1 MPRDITVTF
10 EDGTNHVYKG
20 APDNITPDAVQAR
33 AQKEFNKPIVNLD
46 GGVPTIRQ
54 NVGAE
59 PQRRNY
65 AISEV
70 PMAAVTNIPKSTA
83 EAVMGVYQAVT
94 SPEETLKT
102 ISQAIGGGFYNALPK
117 QAQKFVVDI
126 TQNPEGLKKAIDT
139 ANAIGGIYTDR
150 YGDWEKIKRTMAE
163 DPVGAMG
170 DISMLFSGGAM
181 GASKAGMAKTAGAL
195 TTAASATNPINV
207 VAKPVEMYAKS
218 KNALLQSQKEA
229 NATRDANVLA
239 AQREGFVV
247 TPGSLTPTGAN
258 VIKERIA
265 GKTYLEQLASINNQ
279 QMADKVARRAVGLAE
294 NSALTPEAMKSI
306 RKAEYAKGYEPVKNL
321 GNIVADTVFL
331 DDLTNIQS
339 SYTGAS
345 KSFPLAVPDE
355 VGNLIKKYN
364 VEKFDAADAVDVIK
378 KLREQASGN
387 FRKGENDL
395 AKSQLDIST
404 ALEGQIARTL
414 EASGDP
420 KLANLLEQFKTSRQR
435 MAISHTI
442 EDAIRVGSGS
452 VDAKKLGRDIQN
464 DKFMTGDLK
473 TIAEFANTFPR
484 VNVPPSTIGTPGANA
499 VLNRSL
505 SSAAGGGLGYL
516 ASGGNPLVSMA
527 AMAAPELVSAGMRQY
542 MLSKMG
548 QQNILPKYD
557 KYKNLSKGLSD
568 EGVRNALLSI
578 QAAELA
584 RENKNALAR

>member
-1 MPRDITVTF
+1 MAANLFDQFDVAPVATPPVA
-10 EDGTNHVYKG
+10 KG
-20 APDNITPDAVQAR
+20 NPFDQFDMQT
-33 AQKEFNKPIVNLD
+33 
-46 GGVPTIRQ
+46 RQ

-59 PQRRNY
+59 PLRRNY

-70 PMAAVTNIPKSTA
+70 PLAAVTNIPKSTA
-83 EAVMGVYQAVT
+83 EAAMGIYQAVT
-94 SPEETLKT
+94 SPIETAKT
-102 ISQAIGGGFYNALPK
+102 IGDVLAGGVYNVLPK
-117 QAQKFVVDI
+117 EAVSFIDKFDS
-126 TQNPEGLKKAIDT
+126 NPANKERAIKT
-139 ANAIGGIYTDR
+139 ANAVGGIYTDR

-163 DPVGAMG
+163 DPIGA
-170 DISMLFSGGAM
+170 ISDLSLLFSGGA
-181 GASKAGMAKTAGAL
+181 GAASKAGMAKTAGAL

-229 NATRDANVLA
+229 NAIRDANVLA

-258 VIKERIA
+258 VVKERIA
-265 GKTYLEQLASINNQ
+265 GKTHLEQLASIKNQ
-279 QMADKVARRAVGLAE
+279 QMADKVARRAVGLPE
-294 NSALTPEAMKSI
+294 NSPLTPESMKDI
-306 RKAEYAKGYEPVKNL
+306 RAAEYAKGYEPVKNL
-321 GNIVADTVFL
+321 GNIVADTVYL
-331 DDLTNIQS
+331 DDLANIQS
-339 SYTGAS
+339 KYTGPS
-345 KSFPLAVPDE
+345 KSFPEAVPDE
-355 VGNLIKKYN
+355 VGNLIKKYS

-378 KLREQASGN
+378 NLREQASGN
-387 FRKGENDL
+387 FRKGENAL

-404 ALEGQIARTL
+404 ALESQIARNL

-420 KLANLLEQFKTSRQR
+420 KLANLLEQFKASRQR

-484 VNVPPSTIGTPGANA
+484 VNVPPSTIGTPGAA
-499 VLNRSL
+499 TVVGRSL
-505 SSAAGGGLGYL
+505 SGGAGAVAGALAGGGPG
-516 ASGGNPLVSMA
+516 AFVGA
-527 AMAAPELVSAGMRQY
+527 IAPELISAGMRQY

-568 EGVRNALLSI
+568 EGVRNALIAI
-578 QAAELA
+578 QAGELA

>member
-20 APDNITPDAVQAR
+20 APDDITPDAVQAR

-170 DISMLFSGGAM
+170 DISLLFSGGA
-181 GASKAGMAKTAGAL
+181 GAASKVGLAKTASAL

-258 VIKERIA
+258 VVKERIA
-265 GKTYLEQLASINNQ
+265 GKTHLEQLASIKNQ
-279 QMADKVARRAVGLAE
+279 QMADKVARRAVGLPE
-294 NSALTPEAMKSI
+294 NSPLTPESMKDI
-306 RKAEYAKGYEPVKNL
+306 RATEYAKGYEPVKNL
-321 GNIVADTVFL
+321 GNIVADTVYL
-331 DDLTNIQS
+331 DDLANIQS
-339 SYTGAS
+339 KYTGPS
-345 KSFPLAVPDE
+345 KSFPEAVPDE
-355 VGNLIKKYN
+355 VGKLISRYQ
-364 VEKFDAADAVDVIK
+364 VDKFDAADAVDVIK
-378 KLREQASGN
+378 NLREQASGN
-387 FRKGENDL
+387 FRKGENAL
-395 AKSQLDIST
+395 AKSQLDVST
-404 ALEGQIARTL
+404 ALEGQIARNL

-420 KLANLLEQFKTSRQR
+420 KLANLLEQFKASRQR

-484 VNVPPSTIGTPGANA
+484 VNVPPSTIGTPGAA
-499 VLNRSL
+499 TVVGRSL
-505 SSAAGGGLGYL
+505 SGGAGAVAGALAGGGPG
-516 ASGGNPLVSMA
+516 AFMGAV
-527 AMAAPELVSAGMRQY
+527 APELISAGMRQY

-568 EGVRNALLSI
+568 EGVRNALIAI
-578 QAAELA
+578 QAGELA

>member
-20 APDNITPDAVQAR
+20 APDDITPDAVQAR

-70 PMAAVTNIPKSTA
+70 PGAAITNIPKSTA
-83 EAVMGVYQAVT
+83 EAAMGIYQAVT
-94 SPEETLKT
+94 SPIETAKT
-102 ISQAIGGGFYNALPK
+102 IGDVLAGGVYNILPK
-117 QAQKFVVDI
+117 EAVSFIDKFDS
-126 TQNPEGLKKAIDT
+126 NPANKERAIKT
-139 ANAIGGIYTDR
+139 ANAVGGIYTDR

-163 DPVGAMG
+163 DPIGA
-170 DISMLFSGGAM
+170 ISDLSLLFSGGA
-181 GASKAGMAKTAGAL
+181 GAASKAGMAKTAGVL
-195 TTAASATNPINV
+195 TTAASATNPINAL
-207 VAKPVEMYAKS
+207 AKPVEMMAKS
-218 KNALLQSQKEA
+218 KNAMLQSQKEA
-229 NATRDANVLA
+229 NAVRDANVLA

-258 VIKERIA
+258 VVKERIA
-265 GKTYLEQLASINNQ
+265 GKTHLEQLASIKNQ
-279 QMADKVARRAVGLAE
+279 QMADKVARRAVGLPE
-294 NSALTPEAMKSI
+294 NSPLTPESMKDI
-306 RKAEYAKGYEPVKNL
+306 RATEYAKGYEPVKNL
-321 GNIVADTVFL
+321 GNIVADTVYL
-331 DDLTNIQS
+331 DDLANIQS
-339 SYTGAS
+339 KYTGPS
-345 KSFPLAVPDE
+345 KSFPEAVPDE
-355 VGNLIKKYN
+355 VGKLISRYQ

-378 KLREQASGN
+378 NLREQASGN
-387 FRKGENDL
+387 FRKGENAL

-404 ALEGQIARTL
+404 ALEGQIARNL

-420 KLANLLEQFKTSRQR
+420 KLTNLLEQFKASRQR

-452 VDAKKLGRDIQN
+452 VDAKKLSRDIQN

-484 VNVPPSTIGTPGANA
+484 VNVPPSTIGTPGAA
-499 VLNRSL
+499 TVVGRSL
-505 SSAAGGGLGYL
+505 SGGAGAVAGALAGGGPG
-516 ASGGNPLVSMA
+516 AFIGAV
-527 AMAAPELVSAGMRQY
+527 APELVSAGMRQY

-568 EGVRNALLSI
+568 EGVRNALISI

>member
-1 MPRDITVTF
+1 MAANLFDQFDT
-10 EDGTNHVYKG
+10 
-20 APDNITPDAVQAR
+20 APVATPPVANGNPFDQFDVQ
-33 AQKEFNKPIVNLD
+33 
-46 GGVPTIRQ
+46 TRQ

-59 PQRRNY
+59 LSRRNY

-83 EAVMGVYQAVT
+83 EAAMGIYQAVT
-94 SPEETLKT
+94 NPIETAKT
-102 ISQAIGGGFYNALPK
+102 IGDVLAGGVYNVLPK
-117 QAQKFVVDI
+117 EAVSFIDKFDS
-126 TQNPEGLKKAIDT
+126 NPANKERAIKT
-139 ANAIGGIYTDR
+139 ANAVGGIYTDR

-163 DPVGAMG
+163 DPIGA
-170 DISMLFSGGAM
+170 ISDLSLLFSGGA
-181 GASKAGMAKTAGAL
+181 GAASKVGMAKTAGAL
-195 TTAASATNPINV
+195 TTAASATNPINALV
-207 VAKPVEMYAKS
+207 KPVEMMAKS
-218 KNALLQSQKEA
+218 KNAMLQSQKEA
-229 NATRDANVLA
+229 NAVRDANVLA

-258 VIKERIA
+258 VVKERIA
-265 GKTYLEQLASINNQ
+265 GKTHLEQLASIKNQ
-279 QMADKVARRAVGLAE
+279 QMADKVARRAVGLPE
-294 NSALTPEAMKSI
+294 NSPLTPESMKDI
-306 RKAEYAKGYEPVKNL
+306 RATEYAKGYEPVKNL
-321 GNIVADTVFL
+321 GNIVADTVYL
-331 DDLTNIQS
+331 DDLANIQS
-339 SYTGAS
+339 KYTGPS
-345 KSFPLAVPDE
+345 KSFPEAVPDE
-355 VGNLIKKYN
+355 VGKLISRYQ

-378 KLREQASGN
+378 NLREQASGN
-387 FRKGENDL
+387 FRKGENAL

-404 ALEGQIARTL
+404 ALEGQIARNL

-420 KLANLLEQFKTSRQR
+420 KLANLLEQFKASRQR

-484 VNVPPSTIGTPGANA
+484 VNVPPSTIGTPGAA
-499 VLNRSL
+499 TVVGRSL
-505 SSAAGGGLGYL
+505 SGGAGAVAGALAGGGPG
-516 ASGGNPLVSMA
+516 AFVGA
-527 AMAAPELVSAGMRQY
+527 IAPELISAGMRQY

-568 EGVRNALLSI
+568 EGVRNALIAI
-578 QAAELA
+578 QAGELA

>member
-1 MPRDITVTF
+1 MAAEQIVWDTPTTAKTSALPQKEDITWDKSSVTMS
-10 EDGTNHVYKG
+10 D
-20 APDNITPDAVQAR
+20 APY
-33 AQKEFNKPIVNLD
+33 
-46 GGVPTIRQ
+46 
-54 NVGAE
+54 
-59 PQRRNY
+59 QRRTY
-65 AISEV
+65 AGSEV
-70 PMAAVTNIPKSTA
+70 PVEALKNLPKSA
-83 EAVMGVYQAVT
+83 ASAVSGVYQAVT
-94 SPEETLKT
+94 SPAETLQT

-117 QAQKFVVDI
+117 EAQKFVVDI

-170 DISMLFSGGAM
+170 DISLLFSGGA
-181 GASKAGMAKTAGAL
+181 GAASKVGLAKTAGAL
-195 TTAASATNPINV
+195 TTAASATNPLNV
-207 VAKPVEMYAKS
+207 VVKPVEMMAKP
-218 KNALLQSQKEA
+218 KNALLQAQKEA

-247 TPGSLTPTGAN
+247 TPGSLTPVGAN
-258 VIKERIA
+258 VVKERIA
-265 GKTYLEQLASINNQ
+265 GKTYLEQLMSINNQ

-294 NSALTPEAMKSI
+294 NSALTPEAMKGI
-306 RKAEYAKGYEPVKNL
+306 RATEYTKGYEPIKKL
-321 GNIVADTVFL
+321 GNIAADNVYL
-331 DDLTNIQS
+331 DDLINIES
-339 SYTGAS
+339 KYTGPS
-345 KSFPLAVPDE
+345 KSFPEAVPDE
-355 VGNLIKKYN
+355 VGKLITKYT
-364 VEKFDAADAVDVIK
+364 VDRFDAADAVDVIK
-378 KLREQASGN
+378 NLREQASGN
-387 FRKGENDL
+387 FRKGENAL

-420 KLANLLEQFKTSRQR
+420 KLANLLEQFKASRQR

-484 VNVPPSTIGTPGANA
+484 VNVPPSMIGTPGAGA

-516 ASGGNPLVSMA
+516 ASSGDPLVSMA
-527 AMAAPELVSAGMRQY
+527 AMAAPELISAGMRQY
-542 MLSKMG
+542 MMSKMG
-548 QQNILPKYD
+548 QKNILPKYD
-557 KYKNLSKGLSD
+557 KYKNLAEGLSD
-568 EGVRNALLSI
+568 ESVRNALI
-578 QAAELA
+578 GMQAGGVI

>member
-1 MPRDITVTF
+1 MAANPFDQFDAAPVA
-10 EDGTNHVYKG
+10 KG
-20 APDNITPDAVQAR
+20 NPFDQFDVQ
-33 AQKEFNKPIVNLD
+33 
-46 GGVPTIRQ
+46 TRQ

-83 EAVMGVYQAVT
+83 EAVMGIYQAVT
-94 SPEETLKT
+94 SPIETAKT
-102 ISQAIGGGFYNALPK
+102 IGDVLAGGVYNILPK
-117 QAQKFVVDI
+117 EVVSFIDKFDS
-126 TQNPEGLKKAIDT
+126 NPANKERAIKT
-139 ANAIGGIYTDR
+139 ANAVGGIYTDR

-163 DPVGAMG
+163 DPIGA
-170 DISMLFSGGAM
+170 ISDLSLLFSGGA
-181 GASKAGMAKTAGAL
+181 GAASKVGMAKTAGAL
-195 TTAASATNPINV
+195 TTAASATNPINALV
-207 VAKPVEMYAKS
+207 KPVEMMAKS
-218 KNALLQSQKEA
+218 KNAMLQSQKEA
-229 NATRDANVLA
+229 NAVRDANVLA

-258 VIKERIA
+258 VVKERIA
-265 GKTYLEQLASINNQ
+265 GKTHLEQLASIKNQ
-279 QMADKVARRAVGLAE
+279 QMADKVARRAVGLPE
-294 NSALTPEAMKSI
+294 NSPLTPESMKDI
-306 RKAEYAKGYEPVKNL
+306 RATEYAKGYEPVKNL
-321 GNIVADTVFL
+321 GNIVADTVYL
-331 DDLTNIQS
+331 DDLANIQS
-339 SYTGAS
+339 KYTGPS
-345 KSFPLAVPDE
+345 KSFPEAVPDE
-355 VGNLIKKYN
+355 VGKLISRYQ

-378 KLREQASGN
+378 NLREQASGN
-387 FRKGENDL
+387 FRKGENAL

-404 ALEGQIARTL
+404 ALEGQIARNL

-420 KLANLLEQFKTSRQR
+420 KLANLLEQFKASRQR

-484 VNVPPSTIGTPGANA
+484 VNVPPSTIGTPGAA
-499 VLNRSL
+499 TVVGRSL
-505 SSAAGGGLGYL
+505 SGGAGAVAGALAGGGPG
-516 ASGGNPLVSMA
+516 AFIGAV
-527 AMAAPELVSAGMRQY
+527 APELVSAGMRQY

-568 EGVRNALLSI
+568 KGVRNALIAI
-578 QAAELA
+578 QAGKLA

>member
-1 MPRDITVTF
+1 MSANPFDQFDAAPVATSAVA
-10 EDGTNHVYKG
+10 KG
-20 APDNITPDAVQAR
+20 NPFDQFDAPV
-33 AQKEFNKPIVNLD
+33 
-46 GGVPTIRQ
+46 RQ
-54 NVGAE
+54 NVAAE

-83 EAVMGVYQAVT
+83 EAAMGIYQAVT
-94 SPEETLKT
+94 SPIETAKT
-102 ISQAIGGGFYNALPK
+102 IGDVLAGGVYNILPK
-117 QAQKFVVDI
+117 EAVSFIDKFDS
-126 TQNPEGLKKAIDT
+126 NPANKERAIKT
-139 ANAIGGIYTDR
+139 ANAVGGIYTDR

-163 DPVGAMG
+163 DPIGA
-170 DISMLFSGGAM
+170 ISDLSLLFSGGA
-181 GASKAGMAKTAGAL
+181 GAASKAGMAKTAGAL
-195 TTAASATNPINV
+195 TTAASATNPINALV
-207 VAKPVEMYAKS
+207 KPVEMMAKS
-218 KNALLQSQKEA
+218 KNAMLQSQKEA
-229 NATRDANVLA
+229 NAVRDANVLA

-258 VIKERIA
+258 VVKERIA
-265 GKTYLEQLASINNQ
+265 GKTHLEQLASIKNQ
-279 QMADKVARRAVGLAE
+279 QMADKVARRAVGLPE
-294 NSALTPEAMKSI
+294 NSPLTSDSMKSI

-355 VGNLIKKYN
+355 VGNLIKKYT
-364 VEKFDAADAVDVIK
+364 VDKFDAADAVDVIK

-404 ALEGQIARTL
+404 ALEGQIARNL

-420 KLANLLEQFKTSRQR
+420 KLANLLEQFKASRQR

-442 EDAIRVGSGS
+442 ENAIRVGSGS

-484 VNVPPSTIGTPGANA
+484 VNVPPSTIGTPGAA
-499 VLNRSL
+499 TVVGRSL
-505 SSAAGGGLGYL
+505 SGGAGAVAGALAGGGPG
-516 ASGGNPLVSMA
+516 AFVGA
-527 AMAAPELVSAGMRQY
+527 IAPELISAGMRQY

-568 EGVRNALLSI
+568 EGVRNALIAI
-578 QAAELA
+578 QAGELA

>member
-1 MPRDITVTF
+1 MAANPFDQF
-10 EDGTNHVYKG
+10 DK
-20 APDNITPDAVQAR
+20 APVATPPVAKSNPFDQFDVQ
-33 AQKEFNKPIVNLD
+33 
-46 GGVPTIRQ
+46 TRQ

-59 PQRRNY
+59 PSRRNY
-65 AISEV
+65 ALAEV

-83 EAVMGVYQAVT
+83 EAAMGIYQAVT
-94 SPEETLKT
+94 SPIETAKT
-102 ISQAIGGGFYNALPK
+102 IGDVLAGGVYNILPK
-117 QAQKFVVDI
+117 EAVSFIDKFDS
-126 TQNPEGLKKAIDT
+126 NPANKERAIKT
-139 ANAIGGIYTDR
+139 ANAVGGIYTDR

-163 DPVGAMG
+163 DPIGA
-170 DISMLFSGGAM
+170 ISDLSLLFSGGA
-181 GASKAGMAKTAGAL
+181 GAASKVGMAKTAGAL
-195 TTAASATNPINV
+195 TTAASATNPINALV
-207 VAKPVEMYAKS
+207 KPVEMMAKS
-218 KNALLQSQKEA
+218 KNAMLQTQKEA
-229 NATRDANVLA
+229 NAVRDANVLA

-258 VIKERIA
+258 VVKERIA
-265 GKTYLEQLASINNQ
+265 GKTHLEQLASIKNQ
-279 QMADKVARRAVGLAE
+279 QMADKVARRAVNLPE
-294 NSALTPEAMKSI
+294 NAPLTSDSMKSI

-404 ALEGQIARTL
+404 ALEGQIARNL

-420 KLANLLEQFKTSRQR
+420 KLANLLEQFKASRQR

-442 EDAIRVGSGS
+442 ENAIRVGSGS

-484 VNVPPSTIGTPGANA
+484 VNVPPSTIGTPGAA
-499 VLNRSL
+499 TVVGRSL
-505 SSAAGGGLGYL
+505 SGGAGAVAGALAGGGPG
-516 ASGGNPLVSMA
+516 AFVGA
-527 AMAAPELVSAGMRQY
+527 IAPELISAGMRQY

-568 EGVRNALLSI
+568 EGVRNALIAI
-578 QAAELA
+578 QAGELA

>member
-1 MPRDITVTF
+1 MSANPFDQF
-10 EDGTNHVYKG
+10 DK
-20 APDNITPDAVQAR
+20 APVATPPVAKSNPFDQFDVQ
-33 AQKEFNKPIVNLD
+33 
-46 GGVPTIRQ
+46 IRQ
-54 NVGAE
+54 NVSAE
-59 PQRRNY
+59 PLRRNY

-70 PMAAVTNIPKSTA
+70 PMAAITNIPKSTA
-83 EAVMGVYQAVT
+83 EAAMGIYQAVT
-94 SPEETLKT
+94 SPIETAKT
-102 ISQAIGGGFYNALPK
+102 IGDVLAGGVYNILPK
-117 QAQKFVVDI
+117 EAVSFIDKFDS
-126 TQNPEGLKKAIDT
+126 NPANKERAIKT
-139 ANAIGGIYTDR
+139 ANAVGGIYTDR
-150 YGDWEKIKRTMAE
+150 FGDWEKIKRTMAE
-163 DPVGAMG
+163 DPIGA
-170 DISMLFSGGAM
+170 ISDLSLLFSGGA
-181 GASKAGMAKTAGAL
+181 GAASKAGMAKTAGAL
-195 TTAASATNPINV
+195 TTAASATNPINALV
-207 VAKPVEMYAKS
+207 KPVEMMAKS
-218 KNALLQSQKEA
+218 KNAMLQSQKEA
-229 NATRDANVLA
+229 NAVRDANVLA

-258 VIKERIA
+258 VVKERIA
-265 GKTYLEQLASINNQ
+265 GKTHLEQLASIKNQ
-279 QMADKVARRAVGLAE
+279 QMADKVARRAVGLPE
-294 NSALTPEAMKSI
+294 NSPLTSDSMKSI

-404 ALEGQIARTL
+404 ALEGQIARNL

-420 KLANLLEQFKTSRQR
+420 KLANLLEQFKASRQR

-442 EDAIRVGSGS
+442 ENAIRVGSGS

-484 VNVPPSTIGTPGANA
+484 VNVPPSTIGTPGAA
-499 VLNRSL
+499 TVVGRSL
-505 SSAAGGGLGYL
+505 SGGAGAVAGALAGGGPG
-516 ASGGNPLVSMA
+516 AFIGAV
-527 AMAAPELVSAGMRQY
+527 APELVSAGMRQY

-568 EGVRNALLSI
+568 EGVRNALIAI
-578 QAAELA
+578 QAGELA

>member
-20 APDNITPDAVQAR
+20 APDDITPDAVQAR

-83 EAVMGVYQAVT
+83 EAAMGIYQAVT
-94 SPEETLKT
+94 SPIETAKT
-102 ISQAIGGGFYNALPK
+102 IGDVLAGGVYNILPK
-117 QAQKFVVDI
+117 EAVSFIDKFDS
-126 TQNPEGLKKAIDT
+126 NPANKERAIKT
-139 ANAIGGIYTDR
+139 ANAVGGIYTDR

-163 DPVGAMG
+163 DPIGA
-170 DISMLFSGGAM
+170 ISDLSLLFSGGA
-181 GASKAGMAKTAGAL
+181 GAASKVGMAKTAGAL
-195 TTAASATNPINV
+195 TTAASATNPINALV
-207 VAKPVEMYAKS
+207 KPVEMMAKS
-218 KNALLQSQKEA
+218 KNAMLQSQKEA
-229 NATRDANVLA
+229 NAVRDANVLA

-258 VIKERIA
+258 VVKERIA
-265 GKTYLEQLASINNQ
+265 GKTHLEQLASIKNQ
-279 QMADKVARRAVGLAE
+279 QMADKVARRAVGLPE
-294 NSALTPEAMKSI
+294 NSPLTPESMKDI
-306 RKAEYAKGYEPVKNL
+306 RAVEYAKGYEPVKNL
-321 GNIVADTVFL
+321 GNIVADTVYL
-331 DDLTNIQS
+331 DDLANIQS
-339 SYTGAS
+339 KYTGPS
-345 KSFPLAVPDE
+345 KSFPEAVPDE
-355 VGNLIKKYN
+355 VGNLIKKYT
-364 VEKFDAADAVDVIK
+364 VDRFDAADAVDVIK
-378 KLREQASGN
+378 NLREQASGN
-387 FRKGENDL
+387 FRKGENAL

-420 KLANLLEQFKTSRQR
+420 KLANLLEQFKASRQR

-484 VNVPPSTIGTPGANA
+484 VNVPPSTIGTPGAA
-499 VLNRSL
+499 TVVGRSL
-505 SSAAGGGLGYL
+505 SGGAGAVAGALAGGGPG
-516 ASGGNPLVSMA
+516 AFIGAV
-527 AMAAPELVSAGMRQY
+527 APELVSAGMRQY

-568 EGVRNALLSI
+568 EGVRNALIAI
-578 QAAELA
+578 QAGELA
-584 RENKNALAR
+584 RENQNALAR